1 MEVNDAACHAP
12 CLMLVADVIEYRWC
26 DGSDGRPRS
35 WYVDVCETAL
45 EDEITFLR
53 SEIYLRR
60 GAQVADP
67 DRIHPLFNQGVK
79 SKSKGMTEDL
89 GKGTTIRLSQ
99 SRAAPDRQSRRMQSN
114 YLGPLRLTYGR
125 SVFTEIRRKNESFR
139 PSAGGTQWWS
149 QTITGFFGSD
159 LFYGVSWRFCDRG
172 SESLPLRHRFWTAQ
186 KSFKIRHFPNRRI
199 LAVEHHGGAPRQAH
213 LAISPLDLRAKKV
226 RSRPHCLGDYERL
239 RFPST

>member
-125 SVFTEIRRKNESFR
+125 SVFTEIRRKTS
-139 PSAGGTQWWS
+139 PSDRQRVVHSGGHKPSPGFSEATCF
-149 QTITGFFGSD
+149 TGFPGDFAIA
-159 LFYGVSWRFCDRG
+159 DR
-172 SESLPLRHRFWTAQ
+172 SPSL
-186 KSFKIRHFPNRRI
+186 S
-199 LAVEHHGGAPRQAH
+199 
-213 LAISPLDLRAKKV
+213 AI
-226 RSRPHCLGDYERL
+226 
-239 RFPST
+239 